1 MRMFDCHAT
10 ASEPLQPPVHVHNRR
25 FAMVSADSPDL
36 RQKAYRLR
44 YQVYCH
50 ERGYESPLDYPQEM
64 ESDSFDLHSVHGLVV
79 DQESGV
85 AAATVR
91 LILPADNDQEPS
103 FPIQQICRNSLPS
116 SIPLDRAAEIS
127 RFAVSKTMAEVLRS
141 PAGGDVGS
149 SVASANHLKCSL
161 TMLLMRG
168 IVQMSRDRG
177 ITHWFAIMEPA
188 LLRLL
193 SRFGVS
199 FTPIGPLVDHHGV
212 RQPCHGDIHSVLK
225 GMREHD
231 AELWA
236 FTTR

>member
-1 MRMFDCHAT
+1 MRMSDSHAT
-10 ASEPLQPPVHVHNRR
+10 LSEPLQSHVHIHNRR
-25 FAMVSADSPDL
+25 FTMISADSPAF
-36 RQKAYRLR
+36 REQAYRLR
-44 YQVYCH
+44 YQVYCN
-50 ERGYESPLDYPQEM
+50 ERGYESPLDYPEEM
-64 ESDSFDLHSVHGLVV
+64 EHDSFDLHSVHGLVV
-79 DQESGV
+79 DEESGV

-91 LILPADNDQEPS
+91 LILPATDDQGPS
-103 FPIQQICRNSLPS
+103 FPIQQICRNALPS
-116 SIPLDRAAEIS
+116 SIPLHRAAEIS

-141 PAGGDVGS
+141 PVGDVAS

-199 FTPIGPLVDHHGV
+199 FTPIGPLVAHHGA

-225 GMREHD
+225 GMRERD
-231 AELWA
+231 AEIWA